1 MATQLPFKASVDP
14 VIKFRLYRFSV
25 WCGLIVLVAFTVS
38 SFIVGNL
45 FPPISP
51 SAGPAEVKEFLVDN
65 RTNILVATVILGI
78 FAPLFY
84 PFAIITSLQI
94 RRIEGGWGLLSM
106 LQLATAIVA
115 PTGWVYPMAVLATA
129 AYRPERDAD
138 LMMLLSDQYW
148 LTYIGVAVIFVVN
161 VASIGLAILLDR
173 RAEPIFPR
181 WLGWMNLVLSIAFF
195 PGVFVYLVTDGPL
208 AWDGIFALGIPST
221 AFFIWKI
228 CMIWALRRAV
238 NSQEK
243 EEQEAAAAGSPVAV

>member
-1 MATQLPFKASVDP
+1 MTSQLLPGISIDP
-14 VIKFRLYRFSV
+14 VVKFRLYRFSV
-25 WCGLIVLVAFTVS
+25 WCGVIVLLAFTAS
-38 SFIVGNL
+38 SFVIGNL

-51 SAGPAEVKEFLVDN
+51 SAGPAEVKAFLVDN

-84 PFAIITSLQI
+84 PFAILTSLQI

-106 LQLATAIVA
+106 LQLTTSIVA

-129 AYRPERDAD
+129 AYRPERSAD

-161 VASIGLAILLDR
+161 VAGIGLAILLDR
-173 RAEPIFPR
+173 RAEPVFPR
-181 WLGWMNLVLSIAFF
+181 WLGWLNVVLAVAFF
-195 PGVFVYLVTDGPL
+195 PGVFVYLVTDGPF
-208 AWDGIFALGIPST
+208 AWDGVFALGIPST

-228 CMIWALRRAV
+228 CMVWGLLRAV
-238 NSQEK
+238 KSQEK